1 MKEKTLHRGV
11 CDYIR
16 LQYPGTMFNT
26 DLSGAMTYTC
36 PYCGYEMPE
45 DEAESCCDCGCPS
58 CRRYIDWEDY
68 PNEIED
74 AEAHENIHEAL

>member
-36 PYCGYEMPE
+36 PYLQNNYYLCKRYEK
-45 DEAESCCDCGCPS
+45 D
-58 CRRYIDWEDY
+58 
-68 PNEIED
+68 
-74 AEAHENIHEAL
+74 